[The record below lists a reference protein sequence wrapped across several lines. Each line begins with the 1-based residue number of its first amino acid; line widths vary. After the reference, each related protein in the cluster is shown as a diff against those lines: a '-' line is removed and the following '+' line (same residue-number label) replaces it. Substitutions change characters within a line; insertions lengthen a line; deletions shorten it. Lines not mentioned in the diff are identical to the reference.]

1 MLKQP
6 PRLSEFA
13 PLISVEVEKAV
24 AAAMA
29 KEAEQRP
36 TSSEF
41 AITLRGLL
49 EKGNLVQTRG

>member
-1 MLKQP
+1 
-6 PRLSEFA
+6 
-13 PLISVEVEKAV
+13 V